1 MQDNI
6 PFRVSCSTG
15 TLYHL
20 PLKLAFSIIKQAGFD
35 GVEIDASPELLIRGA
50 AYAKKLAREFN
61 LPIYTFHPPLYPF
74 PGWPK
79 AQTERIL
86 AVARFAQDLDCE
98 SFVIH
103 APKSYSLATP
113 RAKQY
118 LNGVHLG
125 VAFAEQ
131 HQLKFGLE
139 TAQKPVKKKPRLFDS
154 LDYFIDFTDKNKLSV
169 VYDTGHS
176 GASGEDFVRSAQ
188 YIGGR
193 LCNVHFNDVF
203 IESPQRKAKTHLAPG
218 KGNCGDLAA
227 FLREL
232 ARQHYTGPVTYEL
245 SPFEAGLG
253 IPQIAIQK
261 LRDARSFVQKAFDS
275 GSNT

>member
-1 MQDNI
+1 MQENI
-6 PFRVSCSTG
+6 PLRISCSTG

-50 AYAKKLAREFN
+50 AYAKKLARDFS

-74 PGWPK
+74 PGWPRE
-79 AQTERIL
+79 QTERIL
-86 AVARFAQDLDCE
+86 AVARMARDLDCE

-113 RAKQY
+113 RAKKY
-118 LNGVHLG
+118 LNGVKLG
-125 VAFAEQ
+125 AAFAE
-131 HQLKFGLE
+131 HYQLKFGLE
-139 TAQKPVKKKPRLFDS
+139 TTQKPVKKPPRLFDS
-154 LDYFIDFTDKNKLSV
+154 LDYFIDFTDKNNLCV

-176 GASGEDFVRSAQ
+176 GASGEDFIQSIQ

-203 IESPQRKAKTHLAPG
+203 IESPLRNAKTHLAPG
-218 KGNCGDLAA
+218 KGNCGDLSA

-232 ARQHYTGPVTYEL
+232 ARQHYAGPVTYEL
-245 SPFEAGLG
+245 SPFEVGLG

-261 LRDARSFVQKAFDS
+261 LRAARAFVNSAFVSDS
-275 GSNT
+275 K